1 LSAGRTFDSA
11 IYQSIEKLLKEKEVI
26 DGMIILLLSLTSG
39 CAYHVAFK
47 MPDSYQYETTIPLQ
61 AAFYMNE
68 TLKGEMYHGKAWSS
82 GIANRWDVPIGDAV
96 NKYAVSYLPGGFA
109 SFSEINSLD
118 EKAPYELLIKV
129 DDINYYMEGQASH
142 CDLTFVIKNS
152 PGNEVFR
159 KKYHADG
166 PSGYGR
172 VFVAGA
178 FAQKSA
184 IRQSTHVVMENIFK
198 ELMHDIR
205 TNYKGW
211 NIR

>member
-1 LSAGRTFDSA
+1 MKKTLN
-11 IYQSIEKLLKEKEVI
+11 LLGGV
-26 DGMIILLLSLTSG
+26 ILLLSLASG

-68 TLKGEMYHGKAWSS
+68 TLKGKMYHGRAWSS

-96 NKYAVSYLPGGFA
+96 HKYAISYLPGGFA

-118 EKAPYELLIKV
+118 EETPYDLLVKV
-129 DDINYYMEGQASH
+129 DDINYYMKGQAAH
-142 CDLTFVIKNS
+142 CDLTFVIENS
-152 PGNEVFR
+152 SGGEVFS

-172 VFVAGA
+172 VFAAGA
-178 FAQKSA
+178 WAQKSA

-198 ELMHDIR
+198 ELMDDILL
-205 TNYKGW
+205 NYNGW
-211 NIR
+211 EM